1 MFLKSHP
8 KKVAFLFY
16 LCCMIKLY
24 IGIDC
29 GINTG
34 FSVWDSTNK
43 KFLEICSCT
52 FWESID
58 KIIDYCTT
66 CEYDVTFVVEDVV
79 AHSTTFGA
87 TKTYQNTQG
96 NHNQKIGAV
105 CKQAERV
112 GTVKDK
118 TTLTLEFLELRQQSF
133 PIQIKKVPPTKASG
147 TKLTSEYFANLTKW
161 EKRTNE
167 HGRDSAML
175 VFGR

>member
-1 MFLKSHP
+1 MTKT
-8 KKVAFLFY
+8 KLF
-16 LCCMIKLY
+16 

-43 KFLEICSCT
+43 KFLEVSCYT

-58 KIIDYCTT
+58 KII
-66 CEYDVTFVVEDVV
+66 EYACYDDSLFEITFVVEDVV
-79 AHSTTFGA
+79 AHSSTFNA
-87 TKTYQNTQG
+87 TKTYEKTQG

-118 TTLTLEFLELRQQSF
+118 TTLTLEFLELRKEMF
-133 PIQIKKVPPTKASG
+133 PYIQIKKVPPTKASS
-147 TKLTSEYFANLTKW
+147 TKVKHEYFCNLTKW
-161 EKRTNE
+161 TKQTNE